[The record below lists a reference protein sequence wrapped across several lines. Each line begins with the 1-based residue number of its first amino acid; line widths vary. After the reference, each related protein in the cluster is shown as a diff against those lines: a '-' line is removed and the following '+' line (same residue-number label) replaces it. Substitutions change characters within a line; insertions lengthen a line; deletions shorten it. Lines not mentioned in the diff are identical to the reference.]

1 MVSLDSAL
9 LLEGLVNTKFTNL
22 SWKLQE
28 MPVVRRQI
36 ANTNASRKQD
46 AKQID
51 SMKTNHTLT
60 GYVLLI
66 QQMVDCVA
74 LR

>member
-1 MVSLDSAL
+1 MVNLDSAL

-46 AKQID
+46 AKYPLV
-51 SMKTNHTLT
+51 N
-60 GYVLLI
+60 
-66 QQMVDCVA
+66 
-74 LR
+74 